1 MIKPQTC
8 PICGKPVASWQE
20 LSAKNAPAAD
30 SPGDLSSG
38 GNRHFPFCSQRCQEI
53 DLLRWS
59 KGQYRIVE
67 PISPENLAEEL
78 ERRGELGDDGAG

>member
-8 PICGKPVASWQE
+8 PICRKPVSSLHE
-20 LSAKNAPAAD
+20 GAAE
-30 SPGDLSSG
+30 
-38 GNRHFPFCSQRCQEI
+38 NRYFPFCGERCQQI

-67 PISPENLAEEL
+67 NLSPEQMAEEL
-78 ERRGELGDDGAG
+78 EQRGELDLDGG

>member
-8 PICGKPVASWQE
+8 PICRKPVSSLHE
-20 LSAKNAPAAD
+20 GAAE
-30 SPGDLSSG
+30 
-38 GNRHFPFCSQRCQEI
+38 NRYFPFCSERCQQI

-67 PISPENLAEEL
+67 NLSAEQMAEEL
-78 ERRGELGDDGAG
+78 EQRGLLDDESV

>member
-8 PICGKPVASWQE
+8 PICRKPV
-20 LSAKNAPAAD
+20 
-30 SPGDLSSG
+30 SSLTEG
-38 GNRHFPFCSQRCQEI
+38 STGNRYFPFCSERCQQI

-67 PISPENLAEEL
+67 NLSPEQLAD
-78 ERRGELGDDGAG
+78 ELGHGDPFDQDSL

>member
-8 PICGKPVASWQE
+8 PICRKPVSSLAEAS
-20 LSAKNAPAAD
+20 A
-30 SPGDLSSG
+30 
-38 GNRHFPFCSQRCQEI
+38 GNRFFPFCSERCQQI

-67 PISPENLAEEL
+67 NLSPEQMAEEL
-78 ERRGELGDDGAG
+78 DERGLLDDESL

>member
-8 PICGKPVASWQE
+8 PICGKPVASWQ
-20 LSAKNAPAAD
+20 
-30 SPGDLSSG
+30 DLSSPSAPGEGATGEESTG
-38 GNRHFPFCSQRCQEI
+38 GNKHFPFCSLRCQQI

-78 ERRGELGDDGAG
+78 ERRGDLGDDGAG

>member
-8 PICGKPVASWQE
+8 PICRKPVSS
-20 LSAKNAPAAD
+20 LKAAAAE
-30 SPGDLSSG
+30 
-38 GNRHFPFCSQRCQEI
+38 NRFFPFCSQRCQQI

-67 PISPENLAEEL
+67 NLSPEQLAEEL
-78 ERRGELGDDGAG
+78 EQRGQLDLDGG